1 MKGGR
6 GKTGYTR
13 KVAIVLAK
21 SGKGNRSPSPATLGW
36 PSSFLLSLF
45 LSLFPLFLSFSQVN
59 SCEISIRHGSMEH
72 INKKSFPACTRVTA
86 HATFSQ
92 PLQPISLAFTSRQRG
107 GEVLHRRWVERAAPV
122 EQRMSELHR
131 VVEGGRGMW
140 KRRARG
146 TEIMLR
152 DLWMEGGG
160 ETYCLRTKHLPQKPP
175 SHPFHPRVPSALS
188 RSLHR
193 STLYIYLWYRFT
205 RDLATDD
212 GIPSCRERKK
222 KKRKRR
228 GKGRVIDESG
238 SCVKTRVKII
248 F

>member
-1 MKGGR
+1 
-6 GKTGYTR
+6 
-13 KVAIVLAK
+13 
-21 SGKGNRSPSPATLGW
+21 
-36 PSSFLLSLF
+36 
-45 LSLFPLFLSFSQVN
+45 
-59 SCEISIRHGSMEH
+59 MEH

-131 VVEGGRGMW
+131 VVEGGRGMR

-238 SCVKTRVKII
+238 SCVKIRVKII